1 MRQLVLL
8 LLVTIQFTNSLAQQ
22 RVSYSDSCKTR
33 YTTYQQGD
41 GMSITLIDKC
51 DIYAT
56 SILNNNTYQ
65 RVIIRERQRIKRIS
79 GAEGQDSEI
88 DLEII
93 EDYYQKNR
101 RVRKFSAKADKI
113 EIQGK
118 LITAVQYGCCAGE
131 DTYQL
136 YNTVTLNKL
145 MEYNATLYHLRIPNS
160 NIEGFIGYQPKYQDS
175 SDGVI
180 GTLSFTD
187 GEVVI
192 NTINF
197 VTKDTQK
204 SILRYVPDME
214 FIPINSKD
222 KVLDDKKS
230 IDLWSKNFSKS
241 NKDLSDFRF
250 LVHLV
255 DDSTGKT
262 YTQELTFSNGRVNE
276 NQKREFDISID

>member
-1 MRQLVLL
+1 MRTYSQ
-8 LLVTIQFTNSLAQQ
+8 SLTAGPPI
-22 RVSYSDSCKTR
+22 RTPIPALAGLRMLAAAARCAVSF
-33 YTTYQQGD
+33 G
-41 GMSITLIDKC
+41 
-51 DIYAT
+51 
-56 SILNNNTYQ
+56 
-65 RVIIRERQRIKRIS
+65 
-79 GAEGQDSEI
+79 
-88 DLEII
+88 
-93 EDYYQKNR
+93 
-101 RVRKFSAKADKI
+101 
-113 EIQGK
+113 
-118 LITAVQYGCCAGE
+118 
-131 DTYQL
+131 
-136 YNTVTLNKL
+136 
-145 MEYNATLYHLRIPNS
+145 
-160 NIEGFIGYQPKYQDS
+160 IEGFIGYQPKYQDN